1 MAANNTSQ
9 HPPRRPVP
17 APSNQVILESQK
29 QWYFTDEELTRT
41 PSLLDGMSMETEH
54 VQRSKGVN
62 FIVQVGIMLKL
73 PQLTLTTAAV
83 FLHRFFVRY
92 SMVDLP
98 RRPGLH
104 PYSVAAG
111 CLFLASKVDENTR
124 KIKEFVIACCRV
136 AQKNN
141 NLEVDEQS
149 KEFWRW
155 KDTLVAYEDL
165 CLEALCFDLQLEQPH
180 KICYDFLCYFGKNDH
195 KALRNAAWAFLNDSN
210 YTVLCLQFYPR
221 TIAAAALWAG
231 ARLCDVAFEDDEEGR
246 PWWEQL
252 DVNLSEVQRAVSRMV
267 QLYER
272 NITVHRQA
280 HEYPNIP
287 EDGDNAQESTR
298 IVNPNPHSVSESMS
312 AAELNGR
319 KRSREAEAEDSHQQR
334 LSPTRK
340 PSLYESN
347 RTRERSPK
355 RQRLT
360 PDPSRSPRSSSGA
373 QRPLANGHHQT
384 PRPAN
389 SRIPSAAIDDA
400 YRRRQ
405 QQQQQPQYP
414 PPPPPPPPVGV
425 DGQTPSGSVDPV
437 QQRIDEIVQQGLARN
452 EKLGPNRNDNYH
464 HHSNRHRERDRDR
477 YRDHDRYMDRGRD
490 WRRSDSYEGGGGE
503 YRDRGRSRDYRDNNI
518 NNYNDRL
525 PREKRPSTESSTL
538 PQQRTSNNSQLP
550 NAPSSSRQKA
560 NEERDRQGNEE
571 GEITEDREEG
581 EIVVET
587 TNRDRD
593 RDHGH
598 SHSHSSAVNNS
609 NNNNHQGAEETKVG
623 GSGGNNGDDY
633 GGGSEEGEV

>member
-1 MAANNTSQ
+1 MASNNPSQ

-17 APSNQVILESQK
+17 APSNDVLLDSQK

-41 PSLLDGMSMETEH
+41 PSLLDGMSAETEH

-98 RRPGLH
+98 RRPGMH

-111 CLFLASKVDENTR
+111 CLFLASKVDENSR

-141 NLEVDEQS
+141 NLEVDEQN

-155 KDTLVAYEDL
+155 KDTLVAYEDM

-210 YTVLCLQFYPR
+210 YTILCLQFYPR

-231 ARLCDVAFEDDEEGR
+231 ARLCNVAFEDDEEGR

-252 DVNLSEVQRAVSRMV
+252 DVNLSEVRRAVSRMV

-287 EDGDNAQESTR
+287 TDDGDNSPESTR
-298 IVNPNPHSVSESMS
+298 IINPNPHSISESMS
-312 AAELNGR
+312 SAELNGR
-319 KRSREAEAEDSHQQR
+319 KRSREAEAEDIHQHH
-334 LSPTRK
+334 LSPRK
-340 PSLYESN
+340 LSSSYETN
-347 RTRERSPK
+347 HTRERSPK

-360 PDPSRSPRSSSGA
+360 PDPSHSPRSSSGA
-373 QRPLANGHHQT
+373 QRPPTTNGHNHHHYQT
-384 PRPAN
+384 PRAAN
-389 SRIPSAAIDDA
+389 SRIPSAAMDDA
-400 YRRRQ
+400 HRRQ
-405 QQQQQPQYP
+405 HTLP
-414 PPPPPPPPVGV
+414 PPPGPV
-425 DGQTPSGSVDPV
+425 DAV

-452 EKLGPNRNDNYH
+452 DKLGPTPSRSESYH
-464 HHSNRHRERDRDR
+464 HSSRHRERDNRDR
-477 YRDHDRYMDRGRD
+477 YRDHDRYDRDRDRDRGRD
-490 WRRSDSYEGGGGE
+490 WRRSDSFEGGGGE
-503 YRDRGRSRDYRDNNI
+503 HRDRDSNNK
-518 NNYNDRL
+518 DWAQR
-525 PREKRPSTESSTL
+525 RPSTESSAQP
-538 PQQRTSNNSQLP
+538 PQPTSRPP
-550 NAPSSSRQKA
+550 NAPSSASPSSSRQKG
-560 NEERDRQGNEE
+560 EREREDKDNEE
-571 GEITEDREEG
+571 GEITDDREEG
-581 EIVVET
+581 EVT
-587 TNRDRD
+587 TRDD
-593 RDHGH
+593 RR
-598 SHSHSSAVNNS
+598 SSVNNTI
-609 NNNNHQGAEETKVG
+609 NDDHDEENKVGAED
-623 GSGGNNGDDY
+623 NNGDDD